1 EDGNFY
7 FTKGTNQG
15 LWLLQPD
22 GTEQQVLSGD
32 LFSPKYAW
40 TLVGRDVYFL
50 QQRPNQLVLSRFDR
64 TSGQVQQLQLLP
76 AEQLF
81 PYNTISYDPQQQRL
95 LLELSAF
102 PRADIVK
109 LEHPLLK

>member
-1 EDGNFY
+1 MVSG
-7 FTKGTNQG
+7 
-15 LWLLQPD
+15 
-22 GTEQQVLSGD
+22 EQ
-32 LFSPKYAW
+32 FSPKYAW
-40 TLVGRDVYFL
+40 TLVGSDVYFL
-50 QQRPNQLVLSRFDR
+50 QQKPNQLVLSRFER
-64 TSGQVQQLQLLP
+64 QTGKVQQLQLLP

-95 LLELSAF
+95 LLELAAF